1 VNTTINDGDATRA
14 VGSSTTKQKQIKQG
28 LQTEGNLG
36 RLSPELNKT
45 VSKTIQVAAMERT
58 VSNDTLRRL
67 CILDVKY
74 EKAFK
79 VSSKDNSPL
88 HS

>member
-1 VNTTINDGDATRA
+1 MNTTINDGDATRV
-14 VGSSTTKQKQIKQG
+14 VGSSTEKQKQIKRG

-36 RLSPELNKT
+36 RLSRELNET
-45 VSKTIQVAAMERT
+45 VSKTIQVVAIEHT

-67 CILDVKY
+67 RVLDVKY
-74 EKAFK
+74 EKALK
-79 VSSKDNSPL
+79 ASPKDNSPL

>member
-1 VNTTINDGDATRA
+1 MNTTINDGDATRA
-14 VGSSTTKQKQIKQG
+14 VGSSTEKQKQIKRG
-28 LQTEGNLG
+28 LQTEDNLG
-36 RLSPELNKT
+36 RSSRELNKT
-45 VSKTIQVAAMERT
+45 VSKTIRGGAMERT

-67 CILDVKY
+67 CVLDVQY

-79 VSSKDNSPL
+79 ASPKDNSPL